1 MHWIEYGTLDGAPA
15 AHSKTFWDSGF
26 RGKAMTSSFGIRNS
40 SFGMNATPTR
50 EAVESKCAT
59 TVGNIGLSAGRMK
72 TVGILLPPLAEQR
85 RIVAKVDELM
95 ALVDALETQLTT
107 ARTSAK
113 NLLEAL
119 VAELTNQS

>member
-1 MHWIEYGTLDGAPA
+1 MHWIEYSTFDGSLD

-59 TVGNIGLSAGRMK
+59 TVGNIGLSTGRMK
-72 TVGILLPPLAEQR
+72 NIEILLL
-85 RIVAKVDELM
+85 
-95 ALVDALETQLTT
+95 
-107 ARTSAK
+107 RTSPPNSSKPPPAK
-113 NLLEAL
+113 SPPPD
-119 VAELTNQS
+119 THQ